1 MYFALARYDGYC
13 VSCDREQPLVLMER
27 GARGIRA
34 WLSGMSH
41 HDRSLSYT
49 CLVCGRVELVPLT
62 DAEDVEYEATLST
75 WPDWSPA
82 GQPVA
87 ALDGAPAALDLRLP
101 PTRKAIVTIARLPV
115 QPVRATDG
123 YLLALAGA

>member
-1 MYFALARYDGYC
+1 
-13 VSCDREQPLVLMER
+13 MER

-49 CLVCGRVELVPLT
+49 CLVCGRVEQVPLT
-62 DAEDVEYEATLST
+62 DAEDAEYEATLET
-75 WPDWSPA
+75 WPDSSPA

-87 ALDGAPAALDLRLP
+87 ALDEAPTAPGLSLP
-101 PTRKAIVTIARLPV
+101 PARKVIVTIARLPV
-115 QPVRATDG
+115 QRVRAADG
-123 YLLALAGA
+123 HLLALAGA